1 MPGWSGYVCETTES
15 VGYFILIGDSL
26 KKAPSEGALS
36 IQPFFIRL
44 IKRSLFGKLLRD
56 DLLRLKR
63 LIQRFIDDK
72 IGREHDEPETGDQ
85 AQKDRGREQKY
96 HE

>member
-1 MPGWSGYVCETTES
+1 MAHGYMPGWSGYVCETTES

-44 IKRSLFGKLLRD
+44 IKRSLFGKLLRY

-63 LIQRFIDDK
+63 LVQRFIDDK
-72 IGREHDEPETGDQ
+72 IGRDIPVKFTHSQ
-85 AQKDRGREQKY
+85 AKPLKY
-96 HE
+96 E